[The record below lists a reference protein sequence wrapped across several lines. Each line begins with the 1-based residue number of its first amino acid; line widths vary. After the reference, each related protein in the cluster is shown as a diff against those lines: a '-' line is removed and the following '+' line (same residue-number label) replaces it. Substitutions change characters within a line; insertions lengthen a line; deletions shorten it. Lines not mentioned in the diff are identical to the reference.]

1 MEAGAITLAHLTLPT
16 QHVERTAAFFEET
29 LGLQRQPLPANSPV
43 DAVWLGVG
51 GGQTVHIF
59 YVEAFEVT
67 AFENEFGRHIALY
80 APDRHLAAIKA
91 RLTER
96 GAKVFDPLRPT
107 SYARFFFREPI
118 NGYVVEVITDIA
130 ARSPA

>member
-1 MEAGAITLAHLTLPT
+1 MEVGAITLAHLALPT

-29 LGLQRQPLPANSPV
+29 LGLERAPLPANSPV
-43 DAVWLGVG
+43 DVVWLGVG

-59 YVEAFEVT
+59 YVEGFEVS

-80 APDRHLAAIKA
+80 APDRDLPALKA
-91 RLTER
+91 RLADR

-107 SYARFFFREPI
+107 SYPRFFFREPI
-118 NGYVVEVITDIA
+118 NGYVVEVIADRA

>member
-1 MEAGAITLAHLTLPT
+1 MKLAHVTLPT

-29 LGLQRQPLPANSPV
+29 LGLEREPLPSNSPV
-43 DAVWLGVG
+43 DVVWLGVG

-59 YVEAFEVT
+59 YVEGFEVS

-80 APDRHLAAIKA
+80 APYGEFPALKA

-96 GAKVFDPLRPT
+96 GAEVFDSLRPT
-107 SYARFFFREPI
+107 PYARFFFRETI
-118 NGYVVEVITDIA
+118 NGYVVEVIAD
-130 ARSPA
+130 P